1 MKNACQFLKY
11 KNNALIIKNIYD
23 RYLLYYQ
30 KVNLVLIFEWQF
42 FATLIQ
48 AVKVMEISFIEFRF
62 CVNSYTSYLLV
73 EIFVR
78 RLEE

>member
-1 MKNACQFLKY
+1 M
-11 KNNALIIKNIYD
+11 IIKNIYD